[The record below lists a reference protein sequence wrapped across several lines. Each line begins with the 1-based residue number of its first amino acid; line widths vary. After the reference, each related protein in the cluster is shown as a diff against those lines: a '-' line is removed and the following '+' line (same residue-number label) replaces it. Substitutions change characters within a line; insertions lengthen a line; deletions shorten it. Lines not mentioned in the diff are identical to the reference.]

1 MDVNNNNNTK
11 TDVSTEIHLPLTR
24 KETREIVTPYAF
36 VVSDD
41 LLGVPLASPMRRAV
55 AMGIDSI
62 IIFGLATASLLFILP
77 VMLYLS
83 WLRFQ
88 LKKYIHVALLLLVTV
103 ALSGTAT
110 FAPQLISEQD
120 NDTSLQ
126 ADGDNLDATQS
137 ALLAVTLLELMKE
150 QCQFDCVASEL
161 EKASEQLAQAQVP
174 TKTAKDLLSEL
185 LDATDTNEN
194 AKRLLLK
201 KLMDQYPKIKTSNA
215 VLTRNDADVAAP
227 AKVAEPLMQQ
237 TAEQLSQDPAHLPAK
252 QQAQPW
258 YMPSEDTQS
267 VIGWVKGILA
277 DFGIGFGWAVF
288 YFTAYIHWAHG
299 QTIGKKLCQIK
310 VIQLDGSELSAF
322 AAFSRQGGYGAGFAT
337 GLMGFLQVFWDPNR
351 QAIQDKVVSTVVIRL
366 NQPKRPLH
374 H

>member
-1 MDVNNNNNTK
+1 MDADKQINQSSA
-11 TDVSTEIHLPLTR
+11 VSAEVHLPLTK
-24 KETREIVTPYAF
+24 KECREIVTPYAF
-36 VVSDD
+36 TVSDD
-41 LLGVPLASPMRRAV
+41 LLGVPLATPMRRAV

-77 VMLYLS
+77 VMLYLC

-88 LKKYIHVALLLLVTV
+88 LKKYGHVVVLLLVTLV
-103 ALSGTAT
+103 LSGTAT
-110 FAPQLISEQD
+110 VAPELISEQKD
-120 NDTSLQ
+120 PAVN
-126 ADGDNLDATQS
+126 NLSVDQLGAAES
-137 ALLAVTLLELMKE
+137 AQLAAAVLVLAQKE
-150 QCQFDCVASEL
+150 CQLDCVKTEL
-161 EKASEQLAQAQVP
+161 EKSSLLLAKAAVP
-174 TKTAKDLLSEL
+174 VATAKDLLDEL
-185 LDATDTNEN
+185 LEVTELPYKTRKALLQQQLKNYQVVTN
-194 AKRLLLK
+194 
-201 KLMDQYPKIKTSNA
+201 T
-215 VLTRNDADVAAP
+215 
-227 AKVAEPLMQQ
+227 KVATAAQPEQAAHNN
-237 TAEQLSQDPAHLPAK
+237 TAEK
-252 QQAQPW
+252 PW
-258 YMPSEDTQS
+258 YMPSQGTQS

-299 QTIGKKLCQIK
+299 QTIGKKLCQIR

-337 GLMGFLQVFWDPNR
+337 GLTGFLQVFWDPNR

>member
-1 MDVNNNNNTK
+1 MDANKNNVT
-11 TDVSTEIHLPLTR
+11 TTAPADEVHLPLTKR
-24 KETREIVTPYAF
+24 ESREIVTPYAF
-36 VVSDD
+36 TVSED
-41 LLGVPLASPMRRAV
+41 LLGVPLASPARRAV
-55 AMGIDSI
+55 AMAIDGV
-62 IIFGLATASLLFILP
+62 IIFGLATASLVFILP

-88 LKKYIHVALLLLVTV
+88 LKKYSHVLLLLLVTFV
-103 ALSGTAT
+103 LSGTAT
-110 FAPQLISEQD
+110 VAPQLISEQE
-120 NDTSLQ
+120 DTSLLKV
-126 ADGDNLDATQS
+126 GDQHLGAAQS
-137 ALLAVTLLELMKE
+137 ALLAVTLVELVKA
-150 QCQFDCVASEL
+150 QCQVECVQAEL
-161 EKASEQLAQAQVP
+161 EKASAQLAQAQVP
-174 TKTAKDLLSEL
+174 AETASSLLSEL
-185 LDATDTNEN
+185 LDATDTTED
-194 AKRLLLK
+194 AKTLMLQQ
-201 KLMDQYPKIKTSNA
+201 LMDKYPQHAS
-215 VLTRNDADVAAP
+215 
-227 AKVAEPLMQQ
+227 
-237 TAEQLSQDPAHLPAK
+237 
-252 QQAQPW
+252 QQATKNAIKDQAKAPTTAPEKSKQPW

>member
-1 MDVNNNNNTK
+1 MDVHNNNNTK
-11 TDVSTEIHLPLTR
+11 TDASTEIHAPLTR
-24 KETREIVTPYAF
+24 KESREIVTPYAF
-36 VVSDD
+36 TVSDD

-55 AMGIDSI
+55 AMGIDGI
-62 IIFGLATASLLFILP
+62 IIFGLASASLLFILP
-77 VMLYLS
+77 VMLYLC

-88 LKKYIHVALLLLVTV
+88 LKKYTHVVLLLLVTFV
-103 ALSGTAT
+103 LSGTAT
-110 FAPQLISEQD
+110 VAPQLISDQD
-120 NDTSLQ
+120 NSSLLNSGEQ
-126 ADGDNLDATQS
+126 HLDATQS
-137 ALLAVTLLELMKE
+137 AMLAVTLFELMKE
-150 QCQFDCVASEL
+150 QCQLECVQTEL

-174 TKTAKDLLSEL
+174 AKTAKDLLSEL
-185 LDATDTNEN
+185 LDATDTPEN
-194 AKRLLLK
+194 AKKMLLK
-201 KLMDQYPKIKTSNA
+201 QLMTNYPKIKAAKA
-215 VLTRNDADVAAP
+215 VATNNDTDVQTP
-227 AKVAEPLMQQ
+227 AKVAEQLMPQS
-237 TAEQLSQDPAHLPAK
+237 SQ

-258 YMPSEDTQS
+258 YMPSEGTQS

-277 DFGIGFGWAVF
+277 DFGLGFGWAVF

-310 VIQLDGSELSAF
+310 VIQLDGSELSVF

>member
-1 MDVNNNNNTK
+1 MDVHNNNIE
-11 TDVSTEIHLPLTR
+11 TDASTEVHAPLTK
-24 KETREIVTPYAF
+24 KECREIVTPYAF

-55 AMGIDSI
+55 AMGIDSVV
-62 IIFGLATASLLFILP
+62 IFGLASASLLFILP

-88 LKKYIHVALLLLVTV
+88 LKKYTHVVLLLLVTFV
-103 ALSGTAT
+103 LSGTAT
-110 FAPQLISEQD
+110 VAPQLISEQD
-120 NDTSLQ
+120 NSALISAGD
-126 ADGDNLDATQS
+126 DNLDATQS
-137 ALLAVTLLELMKE
+137 VLLAVTLVELMKE
-150 QCQFDCVASEL
+150 QCQFECVQAEL

-174 TKTAKDLLSEL
+174 AKTAKDLLGEL
-185 LDATDTNEN
+185 LDATDTNEK

-201 KLMDQYPKIKTSNA
+201 QLMSKYPKINA
-215 VLTRNDADVAAP
+215 AKAVATTKETGVQTP
-227 AKVAEPLMQQ
+227 AQAAQPLQPPSQEAAHQ
-237 TAEQLSQDPAHLPAK
+237 TAKEPE
-252 QQAQPW
+252 QPW
-258 YMPSEDTQS
+258 YMPSEGTQS

-277 DFGIGFGWAVF
+277 DFGLGLGWAVF

-310 VIQLDGSELSAF
+310 VIQLDGSELSVF

>member
-1 MDVNNNNNTK
+1 MDVNNNNNIK
-11 TDVSTEIHLPLTR
+11 TDASTEIHVPLTR

-36 VVSDD
+36 MVSDD

-55 AMGIDSI
+55 AMGIDGI
-62 IIFGLATASLLFILP
+62 IIFGLASASLLFILP
-77 VMLYLS
+77 VMLYLC
-83 WLRFQ
+83 WLWFQ
-88 LKKYIHVALLLLVTV
+88 LKKYSHVVLLLLVTFV
-103 ALSGTAT
+103 LSGTAT
-110 FAPQLISEQD
+110 VAPQLISEQD
-120 NDTSLQ
+120 TSTSIQ
-126 ADGDNLDATQS
+126 SGEDNLDTTQS
-137 ALLAVTLLELMKE
+137 ALLAVTLFELMKE
-150 QCQFDCVASEL
+150 QCQFECVAAEL

-174 TKTAKDLLSEL
+174 AKTAKNLLSDL

-194 AKRLLLK
+194 AKKLLLK
-201 KLMDQYPKIKTSNA
+201 QLMSKYPKIKAATVVASNNDTEVA
-215 VLTRNDADVAAP
+215 VP
-227 AKVAEPLMQQ
+227 AK
-237 TAEQLSQDPAHLPAK
+237 TAALQSAKPSQK
-252 QQAQPW
+252 QEHPW

-277 DFGIGFGWAVF
+277 DFGLGLGWAVF

-310 VIQLDGSELSAF
+310 VIQLDGSDLNVF

-351 QAIQDKVVSTVVIRL
+351 QAIQDKVASTVVIRL